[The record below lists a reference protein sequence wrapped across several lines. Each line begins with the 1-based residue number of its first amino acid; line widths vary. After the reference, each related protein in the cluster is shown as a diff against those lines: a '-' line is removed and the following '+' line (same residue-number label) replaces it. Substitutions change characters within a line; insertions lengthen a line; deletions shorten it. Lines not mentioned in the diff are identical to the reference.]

1 MLEPGVS
8 IVLDAFSL
16 RPKEKTLCRRAES
29 TPPQCLSGELTCAKL
44 GIQEISTMLA
54 TPLEPATLIR
64 KVER

>member
-16 RPKEKTLCRRAES
+16 RPKEKLFAGGQCLRA
-29 TPPQCLSGELTCAKL
+29 PQCLCGELTCAKL